1 MPYPTLVNGVTSVN
15 LNPKTAPKYREST
28 GNFINK
34 LRETINVYNKEKC
47 SLPKKKKK
55 KKKKY

>member
-55 KKKKY
+55 NTE